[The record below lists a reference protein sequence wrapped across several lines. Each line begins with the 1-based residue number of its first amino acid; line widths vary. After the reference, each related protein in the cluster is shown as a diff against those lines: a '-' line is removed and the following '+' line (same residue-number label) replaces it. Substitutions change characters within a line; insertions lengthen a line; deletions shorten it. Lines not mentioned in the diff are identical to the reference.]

1 VLREILRNLDVQ
13 EEYAHKLITAREAA
27 ALVKSGDW
35 LDYSLSCG
43 QPIEIDKA
51 LALRAPELRNVKVR
65 SAVSL
70 RMPEIMKGDD
80 AGEHFKWHS
89 LHLSNID
96 RQVID
101 KGWGSYIPIRLSETP
116 RYYRENIDPID
127 ISIFQVCPMDVHG
140 YFSLGPQITWLMAA
154 LENSKMIIFEVNQN
168 MPRTLGGYDDKLH
181 ISQIDYVVAGPNS
194 PIITVPPAEPG
205 EVENKIAL
213 YIVNEIPDGANLQLG
228 IGGMPNAVGSII
240 AQSDLRDLGV
250 HTELYVDAL
259 LKITEAGKINGRK
272 KSIDR
277 GVQVYCFA
285 FGSEELYKFLDN
297 NPECA
302 AYPGDYTND
311 PYIIGQLDKFMS
323 INNAIEVDLFGQ
335 VCSESDG
342 TRQISGNGGQAD
354 FVMGAYRSKGGKSF
368 ICLASTY
375 EKEGQL
381 RSRINPIL
389 KPGAVI
395 TSNRTTTHFVVTE
408 YGIINLKGKSTWE
421 RAEALVS
428 IAHPRFRDQLVK
440 DAEELRIWTKTNKNI

>member
-1 VLREILRNLDVQ
+1 MRGITRNVDINQ
-13 EEYAHKLITAREAA
+13 EYARKLISAQEAA
-27 ALVKSGDW
+27 QLVKSGDW

-43 QPIEIDKA
+43 QPVEIDKA
-51 LALRAPELRNVKVR
+51 LALRASDLKDVKVR

-70 RMPEIMKGDD
+70 RMPEIMKAED
-80 AGEHFKWHS
+80 AGEHFAWHS
-89 LHLSNID
+89 LHLSGID
-96 RQVID
+96 RKIID

-116 RYYRENIDPID
+116 RYYRENIEPID
-127 ISIFQVCPMDVHG
+127 ISIFQVCPMDKHG

-154 LENSKMIIFEVNQN
+154 LEKSRMIIFEVNQN

-181 ISQIDYVVAGPNS
+181 ISQVDYVVEGPND
-194 PIITVPPAEPG
+194 PIIVVPPADPG
-205 EVENKIAL
+205 ETEKKIACF
-213 YIVNEIPDGANLQLG
+213 IVDEIPNGANLQLG

-240 AQSDLRDLGV
+240 AQSDLKDLGV

-259 LKITEAGKINGRK
+259 LEITKAGKVNGRK
-272 KSIDR
+272 KNIDR
-277 GVQVYCFA
+277 GLQVYCFA
-285 FGSEELYKFLDN
+285 FGSEELYRFIDN

-302 AYPGDYTND
+302 AYPGDYTNE

-323 INNAIEVDLFGQ
+323 INNAIEVDLYGQ

-381 RSRINPIL
+381 KSRINPIL
-389 KPGAVI
+389 KPGSIV

-408 YGIINLKGKSTWE
+408 YGIVNVKGKSTWE
-421 RAEALVS
+421 RAEALIS
-428 IAHPRFRDQLVK
+428 IAHPLFREQLVQEAAK
-440 DAEELRIWTKTNKNI
+440 LKIWTRTNRNI

>member
-1 VLREILRNLDVQ
+1 MREVTRNIDIEQ
-13 EEYAHKLITAREAA
+13 EYSRKLISAQDAA
-27 ALVKSGDW
+27 QLVKSGDW

-51 LALRAPELRNVKVR
+51 LALRSSELRDVKVR

-70 RMPEIMKGDD
+70 RMPEIMKNDD

-89 LHLSNID
+89 LHLSGID
-96 RQVID
+96 RKIID

-127 ISIFQVCPMDVHG
+127 ISIFQVCPMDEHG

-154 LENSKMIIFEVNQN
+154 LEKSRMIIFEVNKN

-181 ISQIDYVVAGPNS
+181 ISQIDYVVQGANN
-194 PIITVPPAEPG
+194 PIIVVPPADPG
-205 EVENKIAL
+205 DVENKVACF
-213 YIVNEIPDGANLQLG
+213 IVNEIPNGANLQLG

-240 AQSDLRDLGV
+240 AQSDLKDLGV

-259 LKITEAGKINGRK
+259 LKITKAGRVNGRK
-272 KSIDR
+272 KNIDR
-277 GVQVYCFA
+277 GLQVYCFA
-285 FGSEELYKFLDN
+285 FGSEELYRFIDN

-302 AYPGDYTND
+302 AYPGDYTNE
-311 PYIIGQLDKFMS
+311 PYIIGQLDNFMS

-368 ICLASTY
+368 ICLSSTY
-375 EKEGQL
+375 DKDGELK
-381 RSRINPIL
+381 SRINPIL
-389 KPGAVI
+389 KPGSIV

-408 YGIINLKGKSTWE
+408 FGIVNVKGKSTWE
-421 RAEALVS
+421 RAEALIS
-428 IAHPRFRDQLVK
+428 IANPVFRDQLVK
-440 DAEELRIWTKTNKNI
+440 DAAKLKIWSKTNKFI